1 MMILYN
7 VTLKVDP
14 QIHEEWK
21 QWMKEEHIPKVL
33 ATGAF
38 VSNKMYKLLNEVPD
52 ATGATYSVQYL
63 CENMA
68 ILDNYINTFAPSLV
82 KEHVDRYG
90 NKHVAFRSVLE
101 EV

>member
-1 MMILYN
+1 MILYN
-7 VTLKVDP
+7 VTINIDFAVE
-14 QIHEEWK
+14 EEWK
-21 QWMKEEHIPKVL
+21 QWMKDVHIPKVL

-38 VSNKMYKLLNEVPD
+38 ISNKMYKLLNEVPD

-68 ILDNYINTFAPSLV
+68 LLDGYINNFAPALA
-82 KEHVDRYG
+82 KEHVDRYA
-90 NKHVAFRSVLE
+90 NKHVAFRTVLE

>member
-1 MMILYN
+1 MVLYN
-7 VTLKVDP
+7 VTVNIDFSV
-14 QIHEEWK
+14 EAEWK
-21 QWMKEEHIPKVL
+21 KWMKDEHIPKVL

-38 VSNKMYKLLNEVPD
+38 VSNKMFKLLNEVPE
-52 ATGATYSVQYL
+52 ATGSTYSIQYM

-68 ILDNYINTFAPSLV
+68 KLDDYMENHAPALV
-82 KEHVDRYG
+82 QEHMALFG